1 MSPEDIK
8 KLEAQGARD
17 RLIGKIIQTSDRLT
31 ESCRKYSQIEPDA
44 WGADSKLKEYAAE
57 IKLHSNTI
65 NTLIN
70 HLQPGT

>member
-1 MSPEDIK
+1 MTPEQIK
-8 KLEAQGARD
+8 ALEVQGARA
-17 RLIGKIIQTSDRLT
+17 IIVEKIIKVSDQLS
-31 ESCRKYSQIEPDA
+31 EACGKYA
-44 WGADSKLKEYAAE
+44 RVNLDSWNAKSTLAEYAAE

>member
-1 MSPEDIK
+1 MTPEQIK
-8 KLEAQGARD
+8 KLEAQGARASIIST
-17 RLIGKIIQTSDRLT
+17 LIKASGKLT
-31 ESCRKYSQIEPDA
+31 EACHKYSSIEPDG
-44 WGADSKLKEYAAE
+44 WGAHDKLTDCAKE